1 MTSIRI
7 DIIAPPVAP
16 ALRRTAWALTL
27 GAALLAGCGAE
38 HEELQQWM
46 EQQRR
51 EVKPN
56 ISPLAPPKKFN
67 PQPYASAQAVEPF
80 SLQKLSV
87 ALKQEARQ
95 PNSLLAAE
103 LNRRR
108 EPLEAFPLDAMS
120 MVGSYNKQ
128 GRPYALLKVD
138 NLLYQVKVGD
148 YLGQNY
154 GLIRR
159 IGETEITLR
168 EIVQDAAGEWIE
180 RPASL
185 QLLEKAR

>member
-1 MTSIRI
+1 MTRRI
-7 DIIAPPVAP
+7 VVRTGPLLAVL
-16 ALRRTAWALTL
+16 ALV
-27 GAALLAGCGAE
+27 LAGCSGE
-38 HEELQQWM
+38 QEELTQWM
-46 EQQRR
+46 EQQKR

-56 ISPLAPPKKFN
+56 VQPLSPPKKFV
-67 PQPYASAQAVEPF
+67 PQPYIALNGVEPF
-80 SLQKLSV
+80 SAQKLTV

-103 LNRRR
+103 INRRK
-108 EPLEAFPLDAMS
+108 EPLEAYPLDSMA
-120 MVGSYNKQ
+120 MVGSVTKG

-154 GLIRR
+154 GKITK
-159 IGETEITLR
+159 ISETDVSLR

-180 RPASL
+180 RTSSL
-185 QLLEKAR
+185 QLQEKAR

>member
-1 MTSIRI
+1 MSVLPQ
-7 DIIAPPVAP
+7 A
-16 ALRRTAWALTL
+16 RRVRV
-27 GAALLAGCGAE
+27 AALSLGVAILLAACGAE

-46 EQQRR
+46 EQQKR
-51 EVKPN
+51 EVKPSVTPL
-56 ISPLAPPKKFN
+56 SPPRKFN
-67 PQPYASAQAVEPF
+67 PQPYESAQAVDPF
-80 SLQKLSV
+80 SQQKLSV

-108 EPLEAFPLDAMS
+108 EPLEAYPLDAMN
-120 MVGSYNKQ
+120 MVGSVNKQ
-128 GRPYALLKVD
+128 GRPYGLLRVD

-154 GLIRR
+154 GRITR

-185 QLLEKAR
+185 QLQERGR